1 MARKAVFLLFVLFMA
16 AILLAG
22 CSKTD
27 ISNQVDNSNSQEHDS
42 SEQETTPPTTED
54 ELAAWT
60 ENSKRMFLA
69 QSRELD
75 GKQYFLVTYGVKNSS
90 GYGVEITGIEVLE
103 DRVRVQIMFHEPTD
117 EMIVQETET
126 YPYALESI
134 DATGLPVEFVAEGAE
149 IYIPQLVNL
158 DYLLPIVAESDGIK
172 IFQPAPGGV
181 VGRKFFVEGIA
192 NIFEG
197 NFLYKLTDSKNRV
210 IISGYSTAAMGDW
223 KRFLVHCDIDSNLQ
237 VERDLQLM
245 LYTESTGDGSVQDKV
260 VINLTLA
267 EEQNGQAGTPAQKL
281 QMNCPWWWTLAA
293 GSWM

>member
-1 MARKAVFLLFVLFMA
+1 MARKAAFLFFVLLVG

-22 CSKTD
+22 CGKTAG
-27 ISNQVDNSNSQEHDS
+27 SNQVNNAQVNNNNSLINNSENNNEEPGAQEA
-42 SEQETTPPTTED
+42 TPPTTED
-54 ELAAWT
+54 VLAAWT

-103 DRVRVQIMFHEPTD
+103 DRVRVQVLFSEPTD
-117 EMIVQETET
+117 EMIVQETKT

-134 DATGLPVEFVAEGAE
+134 DATGLPAEFAAEGAE
-149 IYIPQLVNL
+149 THIPQLL
-158 DYLLPIVAESDGIK
+158 DLDFLPPIVAESDGIK
-172 IFQPAPGGV
+172 VFQPAPGDIV
-181 VGRKFFVEGIA
+181 ERQFSVEGIA

-210 IISGYSTAAMGDW
+210 IVSGYSTAAMGDW
-223 KRFLVHCDIDSNLQ
+223 KRFQVDFDIDSNLQ
-237 VERDLQLM
+237 IEHDLQLM
-245 LYTESTGDGSVQDKV
+245 LYTERAKDGAIQEKV

-267 EEQNGQAGTPAQKL
+267 EKQDEK
-281 QMNCPWWWTLAA
+281 AA
-293 GSWM
+293 GNGEEK